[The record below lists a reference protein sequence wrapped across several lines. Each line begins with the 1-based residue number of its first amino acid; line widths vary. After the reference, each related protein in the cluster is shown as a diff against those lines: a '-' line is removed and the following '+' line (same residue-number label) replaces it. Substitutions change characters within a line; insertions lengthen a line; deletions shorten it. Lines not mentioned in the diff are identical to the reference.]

1 MHTPSAAGESGTFV
15 VEIDHFHGPLDL
27 LLHLIR
33 EQDIDVLD
41 IPVSRIT
48 RQFLE
53 VIEALDLDSAGEFLE
68 MAATLVRI
76 KAQLLLPRPVAEPG
90 EDPRA
95 ELVRRLL
102 EYEQVRVVSHRLR
115 SAEAE
120 RIRRLAKGFFP
131 LRPAPR
137 AEDAPLQTTW
147 DELLVAALG
156 VAVRG
161 EEERGHRVPRQSVSL
176 EEKVDLILA
185 ALEGARRV
193 EFGRLVRS
201 SRGRVHG
208 VMTLLAGLELSR
220 ERRVR
225 LRQSRYFRELWICRP
240 EAEDNG
246 AWEDERPA
254 VGSGP

>member
-1 MHTPSAAGESGTFV
+1 MRAPSSSGEPGMFV
-15 VEIDHFHGPLDL
+15 VQIDHFHGPLDL

-53 VIEALDLDSAGEFLE
+53 AIEALDLDSAGEFLE

-76 KAQLLLPRPVAEPG
+76 KAQLLLPRPAGEPG

-131 LRPAPR
+131 VRPAPCV
-137 AEDAPLQTTW
+137 EETPLETTW

-156 VAVRG
+156 MAVRG
-161 EEERGHRVPRQSVSL
+161 GDERGHRVPRLSVSL

-185 ALEGARRV
+185 ALERTRRV

-225 LRQSRYFRELWICRP
+225 LRQSRYFHELWICRR
-240 EAEDNG
+240 EAEENG
-246 AWEDERPA
+246 AWQDEKPA
-254 VGSGP
+254 VRSGP

>member
-1 MHTPSAAGESGTFV
+1 MHTPSAAAESGTFV

-76 KAQLLLPRPVAEPG
+76 KAQLLLPRPAGEPG

-131 LRPAPR
+131 LRPASR
-137 AEDAPLQTTW
+137 AEDAPLETSW

-161 EEERGHRVPRQSVSL
+161 GDERAHRVPRLSVSL

-220 ERRVR
+220 DRRVR
-225 LRQSRYFRELWICRP
+225 LRQSRYFHELWICRP

-246 AWEDERPA
+246 AWEDEQPA

>member
-1 MHTPSAAGESGTFV
+1 MHAPSSSAEPGMFI
-15 VEIDHFHGPLDL
+15 VEIDDFEGPLDL

-33 EQDIDVLD
+33 EQDIDVVD

-76 KAQLLLPRPVAEPG
+76 KAQLLLPRPAGEPG

-137 AEDAPLQTTW
+137 AEEAPLETTW
-147 DELLVAALG
+147 DELLVAAVG
-156 VAVRG
+156 VAVQG
-161 EEERGHRVPRQSVSL
+161 GDERGHHVPRLLVSL

-185 ALEGARRV
+185 ALEEARRV

-201 SRGRVHG
+201 SPGRVHG

-225 LRQSRYFRELWICRP
+225 LRQSRYFHELWICRP
-240 EAEDNG
+240 EAEDNRARG
-246 AWEDERPA
+246 DEQSA
-254 VGSGP
+254 VGSEP

>member
-1 MHTPSAAGESGTFV
+1 MRASSSSGDPGTFV

-48 RQFLE
+48 CQFLE
-53 VIEALDLDSAGEFLE
+53 AVEALDLDSAGEFLE

-76 KAQLLLPRPVAEPG
+76 KAQLLVPRSPGEPG

-102 EYEQVRVVSHRLR
+102 EYEQVRVVSDRLR

-120 RIRRLAKGFFP
+120 RTRRLAKGFFP
-131 LRPAPR
+131 VRPVPSAD
-137 AEDAPLQTTW
+137 ETPLDTTW
-147 DELLVAALG
+147 DELLVAAHG

-161 EEERGHRVPRQSVSL
+161 GDERRHRVPRLSVSL

-193 EFGRLVRS
+193 EFGRLVRP

-225 LRQSRYFRELWICRP
+225 LLQSRYFHELWICRR
-240 EAEDNG
+240 EAEDAG
-246 AWEDERPA
+246 AEEDEQPPVRRVP
-254 VGSGP
+254 